1 MRDNVPFRVT
11 TMTSQRVQIA
21 EFILT
26 DFYGPIVS
34 AVAHQLLRNYSLT
47 LPQLQLRIDAYPRSK
62 IKESLM
68 CLMQNSLVTAQIDR
82 NQESKTK
89 FRMSIEH
96 VFSVM
101 HCAGFIYRANLLF
114 GEVGRELAHEFTLH
128 GQLTALEAVEIVKD
142 RVGRPQAEVQR
153 VINEM
158 FETNFLKTSPI
169 FEKHLMSQD
178 EKSARSLLVK
188 YNQTLTAGIMYSLNY
203 DRFYEQERNEIVTE
217 VVGSLHSHPYSK
229 NIVRCVI
236 RAIEAKTDAQQRQAK
251 HHSTSVHQDEIINM
265 VAKEFKVPR
274 NEVMECLKTL
284 TFVPRNTQYRPQ
296 DDILILK
303 KDLSQANCYVLDWEL
318 AIRIW
323 LRQTALRYASER
335 HGHHAACILGMLLFH
350 GPSEIDAIQK
360 QTLICPKEAKCIVYT
375 LENDNFLE
383 RVENITA
390 GDTHRQ
396 EPKYR
401 STYLRLARL
410 LENRWEQAIFNI
422 LLQRKQIADKHRVL
436 LNKYKTLDKFARTLD
451 DAEEINDLWSS
462 LTRPERQTLNIVR
475 QQLLQTGVQQ
485 QSLCR
490 ELIML
495 KQASSMFPES

>member
-1 MRDNVPFRVT
+1 
-11 TMTSQRVQIA
+11 MTSRRVQIA

-34 AVAHQLLRNYSLT
+34 AVAHQLLRNHSLT
-47 LPQLQLRIDAYPRSK
+47 LPQLQQRVVQYPRGK

-68 CLMQNSLVTAQIDR
+68 CLLQNGLVTAQIDR
-82 NQESKTK
+82 NQESRTQ
-89 FRMSIEH
+89 FRMSIDD
-96 VFSVM
+96 VFSII

-128 GQLTALEAVEIVKD
+128 GQLTAPEAVDIVKD
-142 RVGRPQAEVQR
+142 RVDRPRPEVQK
-153 VINEM
+153 VINDM
-158 FETNFLKTSPI
+158 FETNFLITSPL
-169 FEKHLMSQD
+169 FEKHLIHRD
-178 EKSARSLLVK
+178 EKGSRALLAS
-188 YNQTLTAGIMYSLNY
+188 YNQTLTDGIMYSLNNR
-203 DRFYEQERNEIVTE
+203 RFFEQERNEIITE
-217 VVGSLHSHPYSK
+217 IVGMLHCHPYTK
-229 NIVRCVI
+229 NIIRCVI
-236 RAIEAKTDAQQRQAK
+236 RVLETKKGGDEGKMLRTSA
-251 HHSTSVHQDEIINM
+251 SVHQDEIINM
-265 VAKEFKVPR
+265 VEKKFRVSR
-274 NEVMECLKTL
+274 NEILQCLKTL
-284 TFVPRNTQYRPQ
+284 TFVPRNTQYRSQ

-303 KDLSQANCYVLDWEL
+303 KDPNQANCYILDWEL

-335 HGHHAACILGMLLFH
+335 HGHHASCILGMLLFH
-350 GPSEIDAIQK
+350 GPSEIEAIQK

-396 EPKYR
+396 EPRYR
-401 STYLRLARL
+401 STYLGLARL
-410 LENRWEQAIFNI
+410 LENRWEQAIFNVLI
-422 LLQRKQIADKHRVL
+422 QRKEIADTHRVL

-451 DAEEINDLWSS
+451 DSEEITHLWAS
-462 LTRPERQTLNIVR
+462 LTRPERQTLHILR

-495 KQASSMFPES
+495 KQASMTFTES

>member
-1 MRDNVPFRVT
+1 
-11 TMTSQRVQIA
+11 MTSQRVQIA

-26 DFYGPIVS
+26 DFYGPIVC
-34 AVAHQLLRNYSLT
+34 AVAHQLLRNYSLN
-47 LPQLQLRIDAYPRSK
+47 LPQLHQRINKYPRSK

-68 CLMQNSLVTAQIDR
+68 CLLQNGLVSALVDR
-82 NQESKTK
+82 EHEIRTQ
-89 FRMSIEH
+89 FRMSIED
-96 VFSVM
+96 VFSIM

-128 GQLTALEAVEIVKD
+128 GQLTAPEVVVIVKD
-142 RVGRPQAEVQR
+142 RVGRPQPEVQK

-158 FETNFLKTSPI
+158 FETKFLKTSPM
-169 FEKHLMSQD
+169 FEKHLISQD
-178 EKSARSLLVK
+178 EKSSRALLAK
-188 YNQTLTAGIMYSLNY
+188 YNQTLTDGIMYSLNY
-203 DRFYEQERNEIVTE
+203 KKFYEQERNEIITE
-217 VVGSLHSHPYSK
+217 IIGSLHSHPYTK
-229 NIVRCVI
+229 NIIRCVI
-236 RAIEAKTDAQQRQAK
+236 RALEAKPDHQQKQLKTSA
-251 HHSTSVHQDEIINM
+251 SVHQDEIVNM
-265 VAKEFKVPR
+265 VEKEFKVHR
-274 NEVMECLKTL
+274 NEVVECLKTL

-303 KDLSQANCYVLDWEL
+303 KDPSQANCYVLDWQL

-335 HGHHAACILGMLLFH
+335 HGHHASCILGMLLFH
-350 GPSEIDAIQK
+350 GPSEIDTIQK

-375 LENDNFLE
+375 LENDSFLE

-396 EPKYR
+396 EAKYR

-422 LLQRKQIADKHRVL
+422 LIQRKQIADKHRVL

-451 DAEEINDLWSS
+451 DAEEINDLWAS
-462 LTRPERQTLNIVR
+462 LTRPERQTLNVVR

-495 KQASSMFPES
+495 KQASIMFPEC